1 MLGAVVF
8 GAVVLG
14 AGTALGQQ
22 PETMSML
29 EEPLYAPPLPKDVKA
44 RLETDFAQA
53 RDQYARDPSNIDA
66 AVGYVRAQ
74 AALGHLGDALESLA
88 HAIEKAPDDQRLVLE
103 RAKILVV
110 YRKFDAAE
118 RDARKA
124 LDTLPESSCTLGLAL
139 YLKMQ
144 FPESR
149 SAFEKCS
156 DPGPFAYLADRRAGG
171 TTVPRPDLTALKEE
185 RPAPAPKMPGALAIH
200 HDKPKPTMTEGY
212 VEAAETMAGE
222 KAPRK
227 GHADKAEDALKEI
240 VEKDHDRWMEPIYI
254 AAEVDYARILKAE
267 GKFKRPAGRKKK
279 G

>member
-1 MLGAVVF
+1 
-8 GAVVLG
+8 
-14 AGTALGQQ
+14 
-22 PETMSML
+22 MSML
-29 EEPLYAPPLPKDVKA
+29 EEPLYAPQFSKDVRTK
-44 RLETDFAQA
+44 LESDFAQA
-53 RDQYARDPSNIDA
+53 RDQYAKDPSNVDFAIA
-66 AVGYVRAQ
+66 YVRAE

-124 LDTLPESSCTLGLAL
+124 LDALPESSCTLGLAL

-149 SAFEKCS
+149 SAFERCS
-156 DPGPFAYLADRRAGG
+156 NPGLFKYLADRRAGG
-171 TTVPRPDLTALKEE
+171 TTVPRPDLSALNEE
-185 RPAPAPKMPGALAIH
+185 RPAAELKMPGSVATR

-212 VEAAETMAGE
+212 VQAAETMAGE

-227 GHADKAEDALKEI
+227 GHSDKAEDALKEI
-240 VEKDHDRWMEPIYI
+240 VEKDRDHWMEPIYI
-254 AAEVDYARILKAE
+254 AAEVDYARIIRAE
-267 GKFKRPAGRKKK
+267 GKFKRPAGRKKSR
-279 G
+279 